1 MSPENNPDSDPSRPV
16 LLKPAQR
23 PGFFARLRNNFLTG
37 IVIFAPISI
46 TIYLLWIFVNFVDSR
61 VLPLV
66 PAKYNPETYLPIYL
80 PGLGLVV
87 FFFFVA
93 ALGAFTKGFFGRAL
107 YRFGERIV
115 DRVPVVRSIYTALKQ
130 IVETIFARGGQDSF
144 DQVCLVE
151 YPRRGI
157 WAIAFV
163 TTETS
168 GEVSKKN
175 TERGPLI
182 SIFLPTTPNPTS
194 GFLLFVPKNDV
205 ILLEMTVEEAAKLVI
220 SAGLVTPPYPPL
232 TPEQK
237 EALDR
242 KPRDVLSLRDHNGDR
257 AEN

>member
-1 MSPENNPDSDPSRPV
+1 MGPEDDHDDLNRPV
-16 LLKPAQR
+16 LLKPAHR
-23 PGFFARLRNNFLTG
+23 PGFFARMRNNFLTG

-46 TIYLLWIFVNFVDSR
+46 TIYLLWVFVNFVDSR

-66 PAKYNPETYLPIYL
+66 PAKYSPETYLPIYL
-80 PGLGLVV
+80 PGLGVIV

-93 ALGAFTKGFFGRAL
+93 ALGAFTKGFFGRAI
-107 YRFGERIV
+107 YRLGERMV

-163 TTETS
+163 TTDTH
-168 GEVSKKN
+168 GEVAEKQ
-175 TERGPLI
+175 TDHGPLI
-182 SIFLPTTPNPTS
+182 SVFLPTTPNPTS
-194 GFLLFVPKNDV
+194 GFLLFVPRKDV
-205 ILLEMTVEEAAKLVI
+205 ALLDMSVEDAAKLVI

-232 TPEQK
+232 TK
-237 EALDR
+237 EEKDALDR
-242 KPRDVLSLRDHNGDR
+242 EPRDVLTLREQAGPRDK
-257 AEN
+257 

>member
-1 MSPENNPDSDPSRPV
+1 MTPENDSDPDSSRPI
-16 LLKPAQR
+16 LLKPAPR
-23 PGFFARLRNNFLTG
+23 PGFLARLRNNFLTG

-46 TIYLLWIFVNFVDSR
+46 TIYLLWVFVNFVDSR

-66 PAKYNPETYLPIYL
+66 PEKYSPETYLPIYL
-80 PGLGLVV
+80 PGLGLVL

-107 YRFGERIV
+107 YRYGERLV
-115 DRVPVVRSIYTALKQ
+115 DRVPVVRSLYTALKQ

-163 TTETS
+163 TTETF
-168 GEVSKKN
+168 GEVSEKN
-175 TERGPLI
+175 TEHGPLV
-182 SIFLPTTPNPTS
+182 SVFLPTTPNPTS
-194 GFLLFVPKNDV
+194 GFLLFVPKKDV
-205 ILLEMTVEEAAKLVI
+205 ILLDMTVEEAAKLVI

-232 TPEQK
+232 TPEEK
-237 EALDR
+237 EALGR
-242 KPRDVLSLRDHNGDR
+242 EPRDVLTLRER
-257 AEN
+257 APTKR